1 MLLKPLTLVAGLLAA
16 PAARA
21 FLLPP
26 EVSDTD
32 IQVANTIDSIASQV
46 NEIHVDVECPGCP
59 VLLRNRHGKTVQLK
73 TKYPNHLELTF
84 AVDHLADH
92 DRLLLNGVEL
102 YPAREL
108 LTTVLKAPQVVDR
121 NTEKKTKEKRHRPDG
136 EKHKGR
142 YRVYPQP
149 QQLSFG
155 LKVSPATKD
164 VESQLELVEIEFQ
177 IIAVGVTF
185 IDGIPGVKVSLIKDG
200 EGRLLI
206 SKIGKGEANTFVKEL
221 PGGDA
226 KECTTA
232 LCRWISA
239 AREKLKSFKGLGHCA
254 NKGGVEPPVSG
265 EASHSHSH
273 PHPHR
278 PVHGHG
284 HQEHRW
290 GKLFKH
296 MASHILLPVLIGIVA
311 GVSVSLIGMA
321 VGTVLV
327 SLWRV
332 FFRRRHH
339 SSSSSGHRRRHSHH
353 KAPRKE
359 VVLVE
364 EEKAGLMENQDAPP
378 SYEEQETVKTSQV

>member
-1 MLLKPLTLVAGLLAA
+1 MLLKPLTLVAGLLAV

-21 FLLPP
+21 FLVPP

-32 IQVANTIDSIASQV
+32 IQVANTIDSIASQI
-46 NEIHVDVECPGCP
+46 NEIHVDVQCPGCP
-59 VLLRNRHGKTVQLK
+59 VLLRNRRGKTVQFK
-73 TKYPNHLELTF
+73 TKFPSHLELTF
-84 AVDHLADH
+84 SVDHLADH

-102 YPAREL
+102 YPAHEA
-108 LTTVLKAPQVVDR
+108 LTTALKAPQVVDR
-121 NTEKKTKEKRHRPDG
+121 KTKEKTKEKRHHPDG
-136 EKHKGR
+136 ERHKGR

-155 LKVSPATKD
+155 LKVMPATKD
-164 VESQLELVEIEFQ
+164 AKTELELVEIEFQ
-177 IIAVGVTF
+177 IIAVGVAF
-185 IDGIPGVKVSLIKDG
+185 IDGIPGVKVSLVKDS

-206 SKIGKGEANTFVKEL
+206 SKVEKGEANTFVKEL

-226 KECTTA
+226 NECTTA

-239 AREKLKSFKGLGHCA
+239 AREKLKSFKGHCS
-254 NKGGVEPPVSG
+254 NKGGAEPSVSG
-265 EASHSHSH
+265 EASHPHSH
-273 PHPHR
+273 PHHPAA
-278 PVHGHG
+278 GHG

-290 GKLFKH
+290 GKLLKH

-321 VGTVLV
+321 VGTVLI

-339 SSSSSGHRRRHSHH
+339 SGSSGHRRRHSHH
-353 KAPRKE
+353 KTPRKE

-364 EEKAGLMENQDAPP
+364 EEKAGLMVNQDAPP

>member
-1 MLLKPLTLVAGLLAA
+1 MLLKPLTLVAGLLAV

-26 EVSDTD
+26 EVTDTD
-32 IQVANTIDSIASQV
+32 VKIANTIDSITSQA
-46 NEIHVDVECPGCP
+46 NEFHVDVQCPGCP
-59 VLLRNRHGKTVQLK
+59 VLLRNRHGKSVQFK
-73 TKYPNHLELTF
+73 TRFPSHLELTF
-84 AVDHLADH
+84 AVDHLADR

-102 YPAREL
+102 YPEREL
-108 LTTVLKAPQVVDR
+108 VTTVLKAPQVVDR
-121 NTEKKTKEKRHRPDG
+121 HTEKKNEEKRHGPEG
-136 EKHKGR
+136 EKHKGWR
-142 YRVYPQP
+142 RVYPQP

-155 LKVSPATKD
+155 LKVSPVTKD
-164 VESQLELVEIEFQ
+164 AESQLDLVEIEFQ
-177 IIAVGVTF
+177 IIAVGVSF
-185 IDGIPGVKVSLIKDG
+185 IDGIPSVKLNLIKDG
-200 EGRLLI
+200 QGRLLI
-206 SKIGKGEANTFVKEL
+206 SKIEKGESNTFVKEL

-239 AREKLKSFKGLGHCA
+239 AREKLKSLKGLSHCA
-254 NKGGVEPPVSG
+254 NKG
-265 EASHSHSH
+265 EASHPHSH
-273 PHPHR
+273 PHPHH

-321 VGTVLV
+321 VGTVLI

-332 FFRRRHH
+332 FFRRRHQ
-339 SSSSSGHRRRHSHH
+339 SSSSSSGSGHRRRHSHH

-359 VVLVE
+359 AVLVE

-378 SYEEQETVKTSQV
+378 SYEEQETVKPSSQV